1 MDQVVKSLDKVTAK
15 VDETKDISEGLLSPL
30 RRAWQTQ
37 KIRKDYHDSIKDNIR
52 QKVTRM
58 NIDSRNRITDPKN
71 ILSNNYVHLK
81 KDPLSFKKDSRE
93 IKIECDHSHNL
104 ESDSRI
110 ILQSV
115 KPKYISIKGGIE
127 LVSSS
132 NYIKINIVNHGITK
146 DLFKYSTQKIQ
157 ITGIIGTS
165 RNNSYIGNIPISVLN
180 RVHEIHLTS
189 NVDSTGSPDY
199 FYIKIK
205 EFIIGV
211 KDGFK
216 SIHGLENKAIF
227 WAHTLLIWI
236 MYLMMTYIC
245 FFSIEAT
252 QMLTLVDGL
261 YAMIIGGYG
270 MVAPVQGG
278 IGAYHYIVKEGL
290 MLISISEDSALL
302 FATIVH
308 TAQTLMTLSVGGI
321 SILMVFL
328 SKRKATK

>member
-1 MDQVVKSLDKVTAK
+1 
-15 VDETKDISEGLLSPL
+15 
-30 RRAWQTQ
+30 
-37 KIRKDYHDSIKDNIR
+37 
-52 QKVTRM
+52 M
-58 NIDSRNRITDPKN
+58 NIVKWAKYIFFLFLGIGLAYLAFKNQDPKTLMSQLKDVN
-71 ILSNNYVHLK
+71 YSWVLASIVFGFIAIVSRGLRWVILLK
-81 KDPLSFKKDSRE
+81 
-93 IKIECDHSHNL
+93 NL
-104 ESDSRI
+104 
-110 ILQSV
+110 
-115 KPKYISIKGGIE
+115 
-127 LVSSS
+127 
-132 NYIKINIVNHGITK
+132 N
-146 DLFKYSTQKIQ
+146 YSTGKLNSIYAVAIGYFTNIAVPRAGE
-157 ITGIIGTS
+157 ITRCTS
-165 RNNSYIGNIPISVLN
+165 LNQTENIPIDKLFGTIILERAIDFIFLIGLSLLVLILKFELFLDFLGIIF
-180 RVHEIHLTS
+180 VGQTIEIKSLIFIGLSAIALTVILILFFKKIFK
-189 NVDSTGSPDY
+189 NFN

>member
-1 MDQVVKSLDKVTAK
+1 
-15 VDETKDISEGLLSPL
+15 
-30 RRAWQTQ
+30 
-37 KIRKDYHDSIKDNIR
+37 
-52 QKVTRM
+52 M
-58 NIDSRNRITDPKN
+58 NIIKWAKYIFFLFLGIGLAYLAFKNQDPKTLISQLKDVN
-71 ILSNNYVHLK
+71 YSWVLASIVFGFIAIVSRGLRWVILLK
-81 KDPLSFKKDSRE
+81 
-93 IKIECDHSHNL
+93 NL
-104 ESDSRI
+104 
-110 ILQSV
+110 
-115 KPKYISIKGGIE
+115 
-127 LVSSS
+127 
-132 NYIKINIVNHGITK
+132 N
-146 DLFKYSTQKIQ
+146 YSTGKLNSIYAVAIGYFTNIAVPRAGE
-157 ITGIIGTS
+157 ITRCTS
-165 RNNSYIGNIPISVLN
+165 LNQTENIPIDKLFGTIILERAIDFIFLISLSLLVLILKFELFLEFLGIIF
-180 RVHEIHLTS
+180 VGQTIEIKSLIFIGLS
-189 NVDSTGSPDY
+189 AIALPVILIFFFQKIFKNFN

>member
-1 MDQVVKSLDKVTAK
+1 
-15 VDETKDISEGLLSPL
+15 
-30 RRAWQTQ
+30 
-37 KIRKDYHDSIKDNIR
+37 
-52 QKVTRM
+52 M
-58 NIDSRNRITDPKN
+58 NIIKWAKYIFFLFLGIGLAYLAFKNQDPKTLISQLKDVNYFWVLASIAFGFIAIVSRGLRWVILLKNLNYSIGRLNSIYAVAIGYFTN
-71 ILSNNYVHLK
+71 IAV
-81 KDPLSFKKDSRE
+81 PRAGE
-93 IKIECDHSHNL
+93 ITRC
-104 ESDSRI
+104 
-110 ILQSV
+110 
-115 KPKYISIKGGIE
+115 
-127 LVSSS
+127 
-132 NYIKINIVNHGITK
+132 
-146 DLFKYSTQKIQ
+146 
-157 ITGIIGTS
+157 TS
-165 RNNSYIGNIPISVLN
+165 LNQTENIPIDKLFGTIILERAIDFIFLISLSLLVLILKFELFLEFLGIIFSGKTI
-180 RVHEIHLTS
+180 EIKSLIFIGL
-189 NVDSTGSPDY
+189 STTALIVVLILFLQKMLKNFN

-252 QMLTLVDGL
+252 QMLTLIDGL

-302 FATIVH
+302 YATIVH

-328 SKRKATK
+328 TKRKATK

>member
-1 MDQVVKSLDKVTAK
+1 
-15 VDETKDISEGLLSPL
+15 
-30 RRAWQTQ
+30 
-37 KIRKDYHDSIKDNIR
+37 
-52 QKVTRM
+52 M
-58 NIDSRNRITDPKN
+58 NIVKWAKYIFFLFLGIGLAYLAFKNQDPKTLISQLKDVNYFWVLASIAFGFIAIVSRGLRWVILLKNLNYSIGRLNSIYAVAIGYFTN
-71 ILSNNYVHLK
+71 IAV
-81 KDPLSFKKDSRE
+81 PRAGE
-93 IKIECDHSHNL
+93 ITRC
-104 ESDSRI
+104 
-110 ILQSV
+110 
-115 KPKYISIKGGIE
+115 
-127 LVSSS
+127 
-132 NYIKINIVNHGITK
+132 
-146 DLFKYSTQKIQ
+146 
-157 ITGIIGTS
+157 TS
-165 RNNSYIGNIPISVLN
+165 LNQTENIPIDKLFGTIILERAIDFIFLISLSLLVLILKFELFLEFLGIIFSGKTI
-180 RVHEIHLTS
+180 EIKSLFFIGL
-189 NVDSTGSPDY
+189 STIALIVVLIL
-199 FYIKIK
+199 FLQKMLKNFNFNIKIK

-252 QMLTLVDGL
+252 QMLTLIDGL

-302 FATIVH
+302 YATIVH

-328 SKRKATK
+328 TKRKATK